1 MKSDLV
7 KLRHARSTKD
17 FPGLKL
23 EDNEFVELVIR
34 RSKIGLIL
42 IWAGMALGGI
52 VLMAALFLI
61 MRMEDSSPAFSADAS
76 AKSF

>member
-1 MKSDLV
+1 MKNDLV

-52 VLMAALFLI
+52 VLMAMLFLI
-61 MRMEDSSPAFSADAS
+61 AVSAHRA
-76 AKSF
+76 